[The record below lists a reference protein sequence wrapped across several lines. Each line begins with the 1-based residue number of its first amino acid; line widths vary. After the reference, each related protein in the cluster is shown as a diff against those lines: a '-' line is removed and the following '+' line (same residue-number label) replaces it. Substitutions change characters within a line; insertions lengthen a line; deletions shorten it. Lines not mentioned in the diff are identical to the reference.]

1 MSLTHVSSAITS
13 TRLIFCCLCLA
24 KRTSLTSDIHTDVDT
39 PKGICYFCQFKHR
52 CCLFIIVCVMM
63 SAAAVQGVF
72 VSLIYERFFEHQIQ
86 QFVDL
91 CSISNIS
98 IFILESDLYGYYIH
112 GRSVHGRADTGLRE
126 MHENFVREEVSL
138 VRIAAHTVAGW
149 I

>member
-1 MSLTHVSSAITS
+1 
-13 TRLIFCCLCLA
+13 
-24 KRTSLTSDIHTDVDT
+24 
-39 PKGICYFCQFKHR
+39 
-52 CCLFIIVCVMM
+52 M